1 MYLKESSFPDCWK
14 VSPVVLVFKNFGE
27 KSTSKNY
34 QPVGLLSIK
43 SCKLVN
49 KKFFDSLEKYGFFSD
64 FQYGFRPSQALVD
77 LLTIVSDKIA
87 GAFNRFRTTQA
98 ITLAISRASDKV

>member
-34 QPVGLLSIK
+34 QPVSLLSIK

-49 KKFFDSLEKYGFFSD
+49 KKFFDSLE
-64 FQYGFRPSQALVD
+64 
-77 LLTIVSDKIA
+77 
-87 GAFNRFRTTQA
+87 
-98 ITLAISRASDKV
+98 